1 MILDFYGLFDYTAG
15 DGDAYQY
22 TASEFN
28 TIIKSITGNG
38 VVKGQGNE
46 MAVSANGLT
55 ITINTGIAFAEGRIG
70 EIKNAKSLTLSAA
83 SSARTD
89 LIVMRVDVANRTV
102 SIEAKAGSTELTQ
115 TELIYEIPLAAIAVS
130 ADGTTKVTDKR
141 DFIYTPQQVM
151 NKMNAITAG
160 EETVVARYA

>member
-102 SIEAKAGSTELTQ
+102 SIEAKTGTTELTQ
-115 TELIYEIPLAAIAVS
+115 TELIYEIPLAAIAVP

>member
-102 SIEAKAGSTELTQ
+102 SIEAKADSTELTQ

>member
-1 MILDFYGLFDYTAG
+1 MILDFYGLFDYTTG

-46 MAVSANGLT
+46 MLVSANGLT
-55 ITINTGIAFAEGRIG
+55 ITVNTGIAFAEGRIG
-70 EIKNAKSLTLSAA
+70 EIKTAKSLTLSAA
-83 SSARTD
+83 SAARTD

-102 SIEAKAGSTELTQ
+102 SIEAKTGTTELTK
-115 TELIYEIPLAAIAVS
+115 TELIYEIPLASIAVS
-130 ADGTTKVTDKR
+130 ADGTTVVADKR
-141 DFIYTPQQVM
+141 EFIYTPQQVM

>member
-1 MILDFYGLFDYTAG
+1 MNLDFYGLFDFTTG

-46 MAVSANGLT
+46 MAVTANGLT
-55 ITINTGIAFAEGRIG
+55 ITVNAGIAFAEGRIG
-70 EIKNAKSLTLSAA
+70 EIKTAKSLTLAAA
-83 SSARTD
+83 SAARTD
-89 LIVMRVDVANRTV
+89 TIVMRVDVANRTV
-102 SIEAKAGSTELTQ
+102 SLEVLNGSTTLTQ
-115 TELIYEIPLAAIAVS
+115 TELIYEIPLAAIAVA
-130 ADGTTKVTDKR
+130 ADGTTSVTDKR

>member
-70 EIKNAKSLTLSAA
+70 EIKTAKSLTLSAA

-102 SIEAKAGSTELTQ
+102 SIEAKAGSTELTK

>member
-70 EIKNAKSLTLSAA
+70 EIKTAKSLTLSAA
-83 SSARTD
+83 SAARTD

-130 ADGTTKVTDKR
+130 ADGTTKVTDRR

>member
-1 MILDFYGLFDYTAG
+1 MIMDFYGLFDFTAG

-46 MAVSANGLT
+46 MAVAANGLT
-55 ITINTGIAFAEGRIG
+55 ITVNTGIAFAEGRIG
-70 EIKNAKSLTLSAA
+70 EIKSAKSLTLSAA
-83 SSARTD
+83 SGARTD

-102 SIEAKAGSTELTQ
+102 SLEVKNNTTALTQ
-115 TELIYEIPLAAIAVS
+115 TELVYEIPLAEIAVS
-130 ADGTTKVTDKR
+130 ADGSTKVNDKR
-141 DFIYTPQQVM
+141 EFIYTPQQVM
-151 NKMNAITAG
+151 AKMNSITSG
-160 EETVVARYA
+160 EETVLARYA

>member
-1 MILDFYGLFDYTAG
+1 MIMDFYGLFDFTSG

-46 MAVSANGLT
+46 MAVAANGLT
-55 ITINTGIAFAEGRIG
+55 ITVNTGIAFAEGRIG
-70 EIKNAKSLTLSAA
+70 EIKSAKSLTLSAA
-83 SSARTD
+83 SGARTD

-102 SIEAKAGSTELTQ
+102 SLEVKNNTTALTQ
-115 TELIYEIPLAAIAVS
+115 TELVYEIPLAEIAVS
-130 ADGTTKVTDKR
+130 ADGSTKVNDKR
-141 DFIYTPQQVM
+141 EFIYTPQQVM
-151 NKMNAITAG
+151 AKMNSITSG
-160 EETVVARYA
+160 EETVLARYA

>member
-1 MILDFYGLFDYTAG
+1 MIMDFYGLFDFTAG

-46 MAVSANGLT
+46 LAVAANGLT
-55 ITINTGIAFAEGRIG
+55 ITVNTGIAFAEGRIG
-70 EIKNAKSLTLSAA
+70 EIKSAKSLTLSAA
-83 SSARTD
+83 SGARTD

-102 SIEAKAGSTELTQ
+102 SLEVKNNTTALTQ
-115 TELIYEIPLAAIAVS
+115 TELVYEIPLAEIAVS
-130 ADGTTKVTDKR
+130 ADGSTKVNDKR
-141 DFIYTPQQVM
+141 EFIYTPQQVM
-151 NKMNAITAG
+151 AKMNRITSG
-160 EETVVARYA
+160 EETVLARYA

>member
-1 MILDFYGLFDYTAG
+1 MIMDFYGLFDFTAG

-46 MAVSANGLT
+46 MAVAANGLT
-55 ITINTGIAFAEGRIG
+55 ITVNTGIAFAEGRIG
-70 EIKNAKSLTLSAA
+70 EIKSAKSLTLSAA
-83 SSARTD
+83 SGARTD

-102 SIEAKAGSTELTQ
+102 SLEVKNNTTALTQ
-115 TELIYEIPLAAIAVS
+115 TELVYEIPLAEIAVS
-130 ADGTTKVTDKR
+130 ADGSTKVNDKR
-141 DFIYTPQQVM
+141 EFIYTPQ
-151 NKMNAITAG
+151 
-160 EETVVARYA
+160 

>member
-1 MILDFYGLFDYTAG
+1 MILDFYGLFDFTTG

-70 EIKNAKSLTLSAA
+70 EIKTAKSLTLSAA
-83 SSARTD
+83 SAARTD

-102 SIEAKAGSTELTQ
+102 SIEAKTGTTALTQ
-115 TELIYEIPLAAIAVS
+115 TELIYEIPLASIAVS
-130 ADGTTKVTDKR
+130 ADGTTEVTDKR
-141 DFIYTPQQVM
+141 EFIYTPQQVM

>member
-1 MILDFYGLFDYTAG
+1 MILDFFGLFDYATG
-15 DGDAYQY
+15 DGDDYQY

-70 EIKNAKSLTLSAA
+70 EIKTAKSLTLSAA
-83 SSARTD
+83 SAARTD

-102 SIEAKAGSTELTQ
+102 SIEAKTGTTTLTQ
-115 TELIYEIPLAAIAVS
+115 TELIYEIPLASIAVS
-130 ADGTTKVTDKR
+130 ADGTTVVTDKR

>member
-1 MILDFYGLFDYTAG
+1 MILDFYGLFDYTTG

-38 VVKGQGNE
+38 IVKGQGNE
-46 MAVSANGLT
+46 MLVSANGLT
-55 ITINTGIAFAEGRIG
+55 ITVNTGIAFAEGRIG
-70 EIKNAKSLTLSAA
+70 EIKTAKSLTLSAA
-83 SSARTD
+83 SAARTD

-102 SIEAKAGSTELTQ
+102 SIEAKTGTTALTQ
-115 TELIYEIPLAAIAVS
+115 SELIYEIPLAAIAVS
-130 ADGTTKVTDKR
+130 ADGTTSVTDKR
-141 DFIYTPQQVM
+141 EFIYTPQQVM

>member
-1 MILDFYGLFDYTAG
+1 MIMDFYGLFDFTSG

-46 MAVSANGLT
+46 MAVAANGLT
-55 ITINTGIAFAEGRIG
+55 ITVNTGIAFAEGRIG
-70 EIKNAKSLTLSAA
+70 EIKSAKSLTLSAA
-83 SSARTD
+83 SGARTD

-102 SIEAKAGSTELTQ
+102 SLEAKNNTTALTQ
-115 TELIYEIPLAAIAVS
+115 TELVYEIPLAEIAVS
-130 ADGTTKVTDKR
+130 ADGSTKVNDKR
-141 DFIYTPQQVM
+141 QFIYTPQQVM
-151 NKMNAITAG
+151 AKMNSITSG
-160 EETVVARYA
+160 EETVLARYA

>member
-1 MILDFYGLFDYTAG
+1 MIMDFYGLFDFTSG

-46 MAVSANGLT
+46 MAIAANGLT
-55 ITINTGIAFAEGRIG
+55 ITVNTGIAFAEGRIG
-70 EIKNAKSLTLSAA
+70 EIKSAKSLTLSAA
-83 SSARTD
+83 SGARTD

-102 SIEAKAGSTELTQ
+102 SLEVKNNTTALTQ
-115 TELIYEIPLAAIAVS
+115 TELVYEIPLAEIAVS
-130 ADGTTKVTDKR
+130 ADGSTKVNDKR
-141 DFIYTPQQVM
+141 EFIYTPQQVM
-151 NKMNAITAG
+151 TKMNSITSG
-160 EETVVARYA
+160 EETVLARYA

>member
-1 MILDFYGLFDYTAG
+1 MIMDFYGLFDFTSG

-46 MAVSANGLT
+46 MAVAANGLT
-55 ITINTGIAFAEGRIG
+55 ITVNTGIAFAEGRIG
-70 EIKNAKSLTLSAA
+70 EIKSAKSLTLSAA
-83 SSARTD
+83 SGARTD

-102 SIEAKAGSTELTQ
+102 SLEAKNNTTALTQ
-115 TELIYEIPLAAIAVS
+115 TELVYEIPLAEIIVS
-130 ADGTTKVTDKR
+130 ADGSTKVNDKR
-141 DFIYTPQQVM
+141 QFIYTPQQVM
-151 NKMNAITAG
+151 AKMNSITSG
-160 EETVVARYA
+160 EETVLARYA

>member
-1 MILDFYGLFDYTAG
+1 MILDFYGLFDYTTG

-70 EIKNAKSLTLSAA
+70 EIKTAKSLTLSAA
-83 SSARTD
+83 SAARTD

-102 SIEAKAGSTELTQ
+102 SIEAKTGTTALTK
-115 TELIYEIPLAAIAVS
+115 TELIYEIPLASIAVS
-130 ADGTTKVTDKR
+130 ADGTTVVTDKR
-141 DFIYTPQQVM
+141 EFIYTPQQVM

>member
-1 MILDFYGLFDYTAG
+1 MILDFYGLFDFTTG

-83 SSARTD
+83 SAERVHKLSSAAGVLVSFPLPSTRLWLNEPLETTLRSSIF
-89 LIVMRVDVANRTV
+89 LIV
-102 SIEAKAGSTELTQ
+102 S
-115 TELIYEIPLAAIAVS
+115 AV
-130 ADGTTKVTDKR
+130 V
-141 DFIYTPQQVM
+141 
-151 NKMNAITAG
+151 
-160 EETVVARYA
+160 E

>member
-70 EIKNAKSLTLSAA
+70 EIKTAKSLTLSAA

-141 DFIYTPQQVM
+141 EFIYTPQQVM